1 MEHLSEKD
9 RERLALTGLEVEMRN
24 RCGSFFQIDQNV
36 VQTTCMAEGVE
47 MLPIKAALEKYDW
60 VKDYYWKAVPRDK
73 DKYTRY
79 VADQEN
85 PSAEVRSRR
94 PLRAAQVIVSDVE
107 GEPGWYRVGL
117 NVRPHFKYMGADFT
131 LSLVGKLDKE

>member
-1 MEHLSEKD
+1 VLQ
-9 RERLALTGLEVEMRN
+9 REQIGAWKERTDLE
-24 RCGSFFQIDQNV
+24 
-36 VQTTCMAEGVE
+36 
-47 MLPIKAALEKYDW
+47 LELNKW
-60 VKDYYWKAVPRDK
+60 IRQF
-73 DKYTRY
+73 

-94 PLRAAQVIVSDVE
+94 PLRAAQVVVSDVE
-107 GEPGWYRVGL
+107 GEPGWYRVSL